1 MTVSPSPDSNDASH
15 SRRRLLAAGVAAAGG
30 LGVGA
35 LTFPT
40 RARADSGS
48 VSSIN
53 GKAGRVALTAA
64 DLAAVEAETV
74 DQIAVVAT
82 PERFPGLDPSGAGDS
97 APALKAAIAACPDGG
112 TVIVPAGTYR
122 LASTLSNEGKS
133 ISLIGH
139 EATLVR
145 AHPTSSA
152 VLLTGVYDDPI
163 RVTSISPVS
172 VELGGGQQP
181 GVQLAMSSATGWSR
195 GDVVKV
201 FADDEIPE
209 VRQDS
214 SNKSRVGDFMVVDR
228 TSGNSAI
235 LVGTPNGKFTSNIR
249 AARLRDVPV
258 RFEGFRVDTDANG
271 VNAGWGGTTIVLS
284 ALMRPA
290 VRDIHVRVSTATAIL
305 MRGCYAYDIENVQ
318 IDRAVDN
325 PSAGQFGYGILDNS
339 SAYGVVRN
347 LHARRVRHAYS
358 DDTPRI
364 AANSSVVLYGA
375 TYGTRVID
383 SVCHG
388 ASAAAFDTH
397 SCSEFVTFDNCI
409 AVDSREGF
417 SLRGRK
423 HVVKSCAAV
432 RCTTGAQVITESSGA
447 DASWGHRITDFH
459 GDGLTGTGIR
469 IIPRTS
475 SSHSQYNR
483 RETRDVLLRNIT
495 LRGSA
500 MPFLQANNIV
510 LDVDG
515 FHATAREQ
523 VDDVANGAILSNS
536 VVRARDWTIDLQNVT
551 SGSSLRG
558 FQSRQSGEMV
568 ADGIELRWRDGDA
581 ARVQGVAVG
590 ESSVTVT
597 VRNVRLSE
605 PLATPSVGFAR
616 GSTIDWTAKTQAS
629 RLITRRQDEV
639 SNSETV
645 RLIYRAGDPQII
657 LLCTVTDGRTV
668 PALVASAVPGQI
680 LYVVNSGESS
690 ATVTVR
696 HGAAYLTS
704 LRGGANRR
712 MTPNSMMSLVWT
724 GRIWQQLA

>member
-1 MTVSPSPDSNDASH
+1 MTFPISQPDRALGGSH
-15 SRRRLLAAGVAAAGG
+15 SRRGVLAAGVAAVGG
-30 LGVGA
+30 WGA
-35 LTFPT
+35 
-40 RARADSGS
+40 
-48 VSSIN
+48 SSLMQPSS
-53 GKAGRVALTAA
+53 AHAA
-64 DLAAVEAETV
+64 DTPASSEVV
-74 DQIAVVAT
+74 DQIAIVAT
-82 PERFPGLDPSGAGDS
+82 PDRFPGLDPTGAADS
-97 APALKAAIAACPDGG
+97 AAALKAAIAACPEGG

-133 ISLIGH
+133 LTLIGD

-145 AHPTSSA
+145 AHPTAAA
-152 VLLTGVYDDPI
+152 VLLTGAYDDPFS
-163 RVTSISPVS
+163 VTSITPVS
-172 VELGGGQQP
+172 VELGGGAQP
-181 GVQLAMSSATGWSR
+181 GVQLAMSSAPGWSR

-201 FADDEIPE
+201 FADDELPE

-235 LVGTPNGKFTSNIR
+235 LVGSPNGEFSTNIR
-249 AARLRDVPV
+249 AARLRDIPV
-258 RFEGFRVDTDANG
+258 RFEGFRIDTDPAG
-271 VNAGWGGTTIVLS
+271 VSAGWGGTTIVVS

-290 VRDIHVRVSTATAIL
+290 IHDIHVRLATATAIL
-305 MRGCYAYDIENVQ
+305 MRGCYAYDVESVQ

-364 AANSSVVLYGA
+364 ATNSSVVLYGA

-417 SLRGRK
+417 SLRGRN
-423 HVVKSCAAV
+423 HAVKSCSAI
-432 RCTTGAQVITESSGA
+432 RCTSGAQVITESSGA

-459 GDGLTGTGIR
+459 GEGLTGTGIR

-475 SSHSQYNR
+475 SSHSKYNQ
-483 RETRDVLLRNIT
+483 RETREVLLRNIN
-495 LRGSA
+495 LRNSA
-500 MPFLQANNIV
+500 MPFMQVNNAIV
-510 LDVDG
+510 DVNG
-515 FHATAREQ
+515 FHATAPSR
-523 VDDVANGAILSNS
+523 VDDGANCAILSNS
-536 VVRARDWTIDLQNVT
+536 VVRGRDWTIDLQNVT
-551 SGSSLRG
+551 SGASLRG
-558 FQSRQSGEMV
+558 VQSRQTGELSI
-568 ADGIELRWRDGDA
+568 DGVEMRWRDGDA
-581 ARVQGVAVG
+581 SRVQGVVVG
-590 ESSVTVT
+590 ESSVTVSI
-597 VRNVRLSE
+597 RNARLTE
-605 PLATPSVGFAR
+605 PLSTPSVGFAR
-616 GSTIDWTAKTQAS
+616 GSTIDWTSKAQAS
-629 RLITRRQDEV
+629 RFITRREDEV

-657 LLCTVTDGRTV
+657 LMCIVTDGKTV
-668 PALVASAVPGQI
+668 PALVASAIPGQI
-680 LYVVNSGESS
+680 LYVVNSGESA

-704 LRGGANRR
+704 LRGAANRR

-724 GRIWQQLA
+724 GTIWQQLA

>member
-1 MTVSPSPDSNDASH
+1 VDS
-15 SRRRLLAAGVAAAGG
+15 
-30 LGVGA
+30 
-35 LTFPT
+35 
-40 RARADSGS
+40 
-48 VSSIN
+48 
-53 GKAGRVALTAA
+53 
-64 DLAAVEAETV
+64 ETV
-74 DQIAVVAT
+74 DLIAVVAT
-82 PERFPGLDPSGAGDS
+82 PERFPGLDPSGAADS
-97 APALKAAIAACPDGG
+97 APALKAAIGACPDGG
-112 TVIVPAGTYR
+112 TLIVPAGTYR

-133 ISLIGH
+133 ITLLGN

-145 AHPTSSA
+145 AHPTAAA
-152 VLLTGVYDDPI
+152 VLLTGAYDDPI
-163 RVTSISPVS
+163 QVTSITPVT

-181 GVQLAMSSATGWSR
+181 GVQLAMTSAPGWAR

-201 FADDEIPE
+201 YADDEIPE

-214 SNKSRVGDFMVVDR
+214 GNKSRVGDFMIVDR
-228 TSGNSAI
+228 TSGNSAV
-235 LVGTPNGKFTSNIR
+235 LVGTPNGPFTSNIR

-258 RFEGFRVDTDANG
+258 RFEGFRVDTDPNG
-271 VNAGWGGTTIVLS
+271 LSAGWGGTTIVVS

-305 MRGCYAYDIENVQ
+305 MRGCYAYDVENVQ

-364 AANSSVVLYGA
+364 ATNSSVVLYGA
-375 TYGTRVID
+375 TYGTRIVD

-397 SCSEFVTFDNCI
+397 SCSELVTFDNCM

-423 HVVKSCAAV
+423 HVIKDCTAV

-447 DASWGHRITDFH
+447 DASWGHIITGFL
-459 GDGLTGTGIR
+459 GDGLSGAGIR

-483 RETRDVLLRNIT
+483 RETRGVLLQNIT
-495 LRGSA
+495 LRNSA

-510 LDVDG
+510 LDVHG
-515 FHATAREQ
+515 LHATARAQ

-536 VVRARDWTIDLQNVT
+536 VVQAKDWTIDLQNVT

-558 FQSRQSGEMV
+558 LQSRQTGEV
-568 ADGIELRWRDGDA
+568 SVDGIELRWRDGDGG
-581 ARVQGVAVG
+581 RIQGVVVG

-597 VRNVRLSE
+597 VKNARFPESLS
-605 PLATPSVGFAR
+605 TPSVGFAR
-616 GSTIDWTAKTQAS
+616 GSTIDWTTKTQAS

-645 RLIYRAGDPQII
+645 RLIYRAGDPQVI

-696 HGAAYLTS
+696 HGATYLTS
-704 LRGGANRR
+704 LRGAANRR

-724 GRIWQQLA
+724 GTIWQQLA